1 MRDINYVDDVIQ
13 AKVINVSREDKK
25 IGLSI
30 RKMDESEEKDNFK
43 GFSNNNMEAK
53 SNLGDILREEML
65 NLQKNTSE
73 EDSSEG
79 NDSDLSEA
87 AAEEPISYDEEV
99 QDSDEGSDKSVDK
112 TDEETPQAEES
123 VSPDD
128 ESSDSDTS
136 PDMKIEGSESEAGD
150 SSEETQQE
158 TTASA

>member
-1 MRDINYVDDVIQ
+1 
-13 AKVINVSREDKK
+13 
-25 IGLSI
+25 
-30 RKMDESEEKDNFK
+30 MDESEEKDNFK